1 MNDNPVVTA
10 LENERVWALL
20 AANPMGRLA
29 VAAAGEVDI
38 FPINYVVDS
47 GTLVFRTAPGTKLVE
62 LTINSTVA
70 LEIDGY
76 SETEAWSVVVKGRAT
91 RIEGRAEIEA
101 VERLPLTPWVTTYK
115 DVLVRITPT
124 EATGRRFVRGGAA
137 AEPVDL

>member
-1 MNDNPVVTA
+1 MNDNPVVTP

-29 VAAAGEVDI
+29 VAAGGEVDI
-38 FPINYVVDS
+38 FPINYVVDA

-91 RIEGRAEIEA
+91 RIESRAEIEA
-101 VERLPLTPWVTTYK
+101 VERLGLTPWVSTYK

-124 EATGRRFVRGGAA
+124 EATGRRFMRGGTVP
-137 AEPVDL
+137 EPVDL